1 MLFGSCSLALSVLT
15 HSADSRLRLIKVG
28 QHLNVALSLSFS
40 LAALA
45 WWWWCP
51 CLVMVLVTVQWP
63 LCLLQSLPESVFAS
77 LCASFNLPY
86 NTGPLGFCQF
96 VRLMKCRSSI
106 VSTQNSLVQ
115 STGAIWL
122 SWVSHYVIPFFT
134 INVQNTNFDLM
145 LSFASFCYS
154 PLSSFSKKINNLWIW
169 LFSSLCCLSMLLLLL
184 LFVLFLQKQPF
195 LLLYVFGTFFS
206 VQNLN
211 FVCVTFYRNERY
223 ILLCS
228 TLAVIRLDHLDV
240 E

>member
-1 MLFGSCSLALSVLT
+1 MLFRSCSLALSVLT

-28 QHLNVALSLSFS
+28 QHLNVALSLSLSLSLS

-106 VSTQNSLVQ
+106 VSTQNFLVQ
-115 STGAIWL
+115 STEAIWL

-134 INVQNTNFDLM
+134 INVQNTSFDLM

-154 PLSSFSKKINNLWIW
+154 PLSSFSKKINNIWIW
-169 LFSSLCCLSMLLLLL
+169 LLLSLCCLSMLLLLL

-211 FVCVTFYRNERY
+211 FVCD
-223 ILLCS
+223 ILQEWEIYP
-228 TLAVIRLDHLDV
+228 AVFNTCCN
-240 E
+240 